1 MSEVGGQH
9 RQEALGILVGLIPA
23 HERVGREAMPHVM
36 QTRPMTVGRTAQAD
50 LPRQGIERSVNFAG
64 IQTIA
69 PARDEQIG
77 RHWSVSPMAASTDE
91 VPVEHLAGG
100 RMQRDET
107 FLAELGPADRQDC
120 GPEVDISKLE
130 IERLAQP

>member
-1 MSEVGGQH
+1 M
-9 RQEALGILVGLIPA
+9 
-23 HERVGREAMPHVM
+23 
-36 QTRPMTVGRTAQAD
+36 
-50 LPRQGIERSVNFAG
+50 NFSG
-64 IQTIA
+64 IQAIA

-77 RHWSVSPMAASTDE
+77 RHGTLSPMAASSDE

-107 FLAELGPADRQDC
+107 FLAELGAADRQDC
-120 GPEVDISKLE
+120 GPEVDISKLK